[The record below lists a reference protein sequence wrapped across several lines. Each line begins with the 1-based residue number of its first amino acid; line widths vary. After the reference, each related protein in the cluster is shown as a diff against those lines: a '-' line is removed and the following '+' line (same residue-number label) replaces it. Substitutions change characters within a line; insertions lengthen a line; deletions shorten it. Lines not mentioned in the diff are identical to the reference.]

1 MSDILGQIEQ
11 LEKLIALET
20 QVSQLQAQLKKEKAE
35 QHPLQQQLKEL
46 RKENPKR
53 LKDQIK
59 RLQEASR
66 SNQKEISAL
75 KASRKQKDEQNAK
88 LTKQIAELEQ
98 APEQTTDQVAEVEVA
113 APEQETLWE
122 NTIWAVYNGSDAG
135 TYNLLCKPDKFS
147 MMCTVKDGE
156 VVVPEMRALP
166 KTVMDKIRGIAK
178 KATEA

>member
-20 QVSQLQAQLKKEKAE
+20 QVSQLQAQLKQEKAE

-66 SNQKEISAL
+66 SSQKEVSAL
-75 KASRKQKDEQNAK
+75 KASRKQKDELNAK
-88 LTKQIAELEQ
+88 LTKQIADLEQ
-98 APEQTTDQVAEVEVA
+98 AASEEVA
-113 APEQETLWE
+113 NADVTTEQETLWE
-122 NTIWAVYNGSDAG
+122 NTIWAVYNGSEEG
-135 TYNLLCKPDKFS
+135 SYNLLCKPDKFS
-147 MMCTVKDGE
+147 MMCTVVDGE
-156 VVVPEMRALP
+156 VVVPELRTLP

-178 KATEA
+178 KAAEA